1 MRKAYKYRLYPT
13 KGQIRILNRML
24 EATRWVY
31 NEALAT
37 RKRAWEERHESLG
50 LYDTHSLLPR
60 WKAER
65 PSLKIVHSQVLQ
77 NACVRVDLA
86 FKAFFRRVKAGEE
99 PGYPRFKGP
108 GRYDSLTYPQY
119 GNGVRLEGRHLIL
132 SKLGSIKVVLHRPI
146 EGTIKTVTIR
156 RASTGKW
163 YACFS
168 VEVEPSPQPV
178 PDAAVG
184 IDVGLESFATL
195 SNGEKIANPRFFR
208 REEKALAKAQRRL
221 ARAEKGTPERAKR
234 RKVVARIHERI
245 ANRRRDFAHQHSRT
259 LVNRFGI
266 IAFEDLNVQ
275 GMLENRCL
283 AKSIADAAWKQ
294 FVQYTMSKAAEAGRR
309 VVLVDPR
316 NTSQRCSR
324 CGQLV
329 QKDVSVRVHSCPVC
343 GLVLDRDENAAIN
356 ILRLGRQ
363 SLGANPWKPNPFE
376 GWE

>member
-1 MRKAYKYRLYPT
+1 MQKAYKYRLYPT
-13 KGQIRILNRML
+13 KGQIRLLNRML

-37 RKRAWEERHESLG
+37 RKRAWEERQESLG
-50 LYDTHSLLPR
+50 LYDTINLLPR

-65 PSLKIVHSQVLQ
+65 PSLNIVHSQVLQ

-86 FKAFFRRVKAGEE
+86 FKAFFRRVKAGEQ

-119 GNGVRLEGRHLIL
+119 GNGARLEGRHLIL
-132 SKLGSIKVVLHRPI
+132 SKLGSIKVVLHRPL

-208 REEKALAKAQRRL
+208 KDERALAKAQRRL

-275 GMLENRCL
+275 GMLEGRSGAAPQRL

-356 ILRLGRQ
+356 ILRLGLQ
-363 SLGANPWKPNPFE
+363 SLGANP
-376 GWE
+376 